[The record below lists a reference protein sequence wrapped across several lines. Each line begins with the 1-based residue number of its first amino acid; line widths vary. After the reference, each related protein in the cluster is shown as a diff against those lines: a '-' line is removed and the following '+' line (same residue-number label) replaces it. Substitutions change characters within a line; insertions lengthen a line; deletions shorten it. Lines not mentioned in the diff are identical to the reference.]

1 MKKIEPIQIWQNGQQ
16 VEATYFAAVSQ
27 SDNLKDA
34 ASFQY
39 TLFAGTDNPSVSVAS
54 GGFAMGGED
63 YANWDGS
70 NDYPYI
76 WLAEKLN
83 LQIIGDYVKQP
94 EIVTPVDTPIEAP
107 LETTQNDTNEIL
119 EG

>member
-39 TLFAGTDNPSVSVAS
+39 TLYAGQDSPSVSVAS

-70 NDYPYI
+70 NDYPYV

-83 LQIIGDYVKQP
+83 LTIVSDYVIK
-94 EIVTPVDTPIEAP
+94 ENKDENAI
-107 LETTQNDTNEIL
+107 
-119 EG
+119 